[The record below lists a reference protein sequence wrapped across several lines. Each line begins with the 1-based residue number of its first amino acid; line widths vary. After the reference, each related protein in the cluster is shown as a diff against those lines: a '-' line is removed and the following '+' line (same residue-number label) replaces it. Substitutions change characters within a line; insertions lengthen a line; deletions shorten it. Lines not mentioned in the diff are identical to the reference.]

1 MQGVHAATCSMQGQK
16 QKPVC
21 SKVSFQNFQL
31 QMCRKKWPPLD
42 VQNTIPF
49 FLYTLHTLHST
60 SVNIQCKFIHMCSLQ
75 LNCIYPQL
83 FDLFVWFVC
92 TRIRHSRSQGARPQ
106 TPTMYDQQV
115 QESPQIQPEK
125 RKRTQIWQPTVRT
138 PQCGHTVWG
147 FKAFTEKRVPPV
159 ATGVSSRKAC
169 NIGHYQRQKLP
180 STHQSTG
187 MQRKHQLLVYPLD
200 REGCFRSPIGVGA
213 NLMKFPGSSDC
224 EFSACGQCL
233 CFCSNIEV
241 C

>member
-31 QMCRKKWPPLD
+31 RMCRKKWPPLN
-42 VQNTIPF
+42 VQNTIPFF

-60 SVNIQCKFIHMCSLQ
+60 SLNIQCKFIQMCSLQ
-75 LNCIYPQL
+75 LNSIYPHL
-83 FDLFVWFVC
+83 FNLFVWFVC

-125 RKRTQIWQPTVRT
+125 RKRAQIWQPTVRT

-147 FKAFTEKRVPPV
+147 IKAFTEKRVPPV

-180 STHQSTG
+180 CTHQSTQ
-187 MQRKHQLLVYPLD
+187 M
-200 REGCFRSPIGVGA
+200 RSKKTSATCI
-213 NLMKFPGSSDC
+213 SS
-224 EFSACGQCL
+224 
-233 CFCSNIEV
+233 
-241 C
+241 